1 MILPEIPSFKLTG
14 KKALV
19 VGASSGIGF
28 ASACA
33 LAAKGA
39 SVTLASRRLSHLKA
53 ISNEM
58 MLKGWT
64 SNYLEMNISDIRN
77 TKALVQDNGP
87 FDILVNSA
95 GLARHSK
102 MVDTSLEDFDE
113 VMNVNLRGAYF
124 LTQSVAMGLLK
135 AGKPGS
141 LINISSQMAHVGG
154 LERAVYC
161 ASKFAVEGFTK
172 AMSIELGP
180 SKIRV
185 NTVCPTFIKTALTE
199 NTLNDPI
206 KKDWVLGKIKLNRFG
221 EIEDVM
227 GAIIYLASDASAL
240 VTGSSMMIDG
250 GWTAD

>member
-1 MILPEIPSFKLTG
+1 
-14 KKALV
+14 
-19 VGASSGIGF
+19 
-28 ASACA
+28 
-33 LAAKGA
+33 
-39 SVTLASRRLSHLKA
+39 
-53 ISNEM
+53 
-58 MLKGWT
+58 
-64 SNYLEMNISDIRN
+64 
-77 TKALVQDNGP
+77 
-87 FDILVNSA
+87 
-95 GLARHSK
+95 
-102 MVDTSLEDFDE
+102 
-113 VMNVNLRGAYF
+113 
-124 LTQSVAMGLLK
+124 
-135 AGKPGS
+135 
-141 LINISSQMAHVGG
+141 VGG